1 MSRFSS
7 PSVLIPSGL
16 LALGLIPFAATGVRL
31 FDMGF
36 ATEITPDNARFFAA
50 PAPILMHAAGMGLYM
65 FLGAFQFSPGLRQRL
80 PRWHQLS
87 GRILVVAGLI
97 GAIGGIWMTQ
107 TYPSQPSNPPEL
119 YGFRIT
125 FGLAFILCLLLGLR
139 AILQR
144 DVVRHRAWMMRAY
157 AIGLGA
163 GTTVFTFGLAL
174 LLSGGNASDQAFA
187 LATAAGWII
196 NLTVAEWLIHR
207 NSRRTSPSFART

>member
-1 MSRFSS
+1 MPRMSS
-7 PSVLIPSGL
+7 PSVLIPAGL
-16 LALGLIPFAATGVRL
+16 LAIGLIPLAATGVRL

-36 ATEITPDNARFFAA
+36 ASAITPDKARFFAS

-65 FLGAFQFSPGLRQRL
+65 LLGAFQFSPGLRQRF
-80 PRWHQLS
+80 PHWHRLS
-87 GRILVVAGLI
+87 GRILIVAGLI

-107 TYPSQPSNPPEL
+107 TYPSEPSNPPEL
-119 YGFRIT
+119 YGFRMT
-125 FGLAFILCLLLGLR
+125 FGLAFMLCLLLGLR

-144 DVVRHRAWMMRAY
+144 DFARHRAWMMRAY
-157 AIGLGA
+157 AIGMGA

-174 LLSGGNASDQAFA
+174 LLSGGDASDQAFA

-207 NSRRTSPSFART
+207 DTRRASPSFART

>member
-1 MSRFSS
+1 MPRMPGS
-7 PSVLIPSGL
+7 SVLIPAGL
-16 LALGLIPFAATGVRL
+16 LALGLIPLAATGVRL

-36 ATEITPDNARFFAA
+36 ATAVTPDNARFFAS
-50 PAPILMHAAGMGLYM
+50 PAPIVMHAAGMGLYM
-65 FLGAFQFSPGLRQRL
+65 LLGAFQFSPGLRQNF
-80 PRWHQLS
+80 PRWHRLS

-97 GAIGGIWMTQ
+97 GTIGGIWMTQ

-119 YGFRIT
+119 YGFRMT

-139 AILQR
+139 SIRQR
-144 DVVRHRAWMMRAY
+144 DFASHRAWMMRAY

-187 LATAAGWII
+187 LATAAGWIL
-196 NLTVAEWLIHR
+196 NLTIAEWLIHR
-207 NSRRTSPSFART
+207 DTRRTSHSFART